1 LFPLS
6 EEPPK
11 LDSDTKFDT
20 ARVAFAVFFISFAAI
35 GWQLGLM
42 QCLLI
47 ARYHHFSFLVISCAL
62 LGFGAG
68 GTILSLGGSW
78 FKSRQEPVFRWGTMG
93 FGLSLPICFRLGE
106 ALPLNVYFPPDL
118 LTPTLGWWVVFW
130 LIHCIPFL
138 LAGMLIGLALM
149 VAGKS
154 AHKVYAVNLA
164 GSATGALGGILL
176 LAQVPAND
184 VAVCLGLLVLVS
196 GLILIP
202 TAKSGS
208 KWIYAAGIGGM
219 SLLLGAVYL
228 AGPDRLFP
236 LNIDQ
241 YKALAYIQ
249 RLVRQGSAER
259 KLTLYGPRGRVDLF
273 SSHSFHALL
282 SLNSVEAPPPMDVI
296 LLDGFQVGTVLDIKT
311 PDQARFLEGTLSALP
326 YKLVRPE
333 RVLILGEAGSIYL
346 WLARL
351 SSAASIVLVQ
361 PNVNVR
367 RVLETHPSNVMADP
381 RITVVAA
388 EPRAF
393 LDRTKLKFDV
403 IHLAA
408 MEGFS
413 PGSGGIAGLRED
425 YLGTVEGFSRCLK
438 ALTPGGIACV
448 VRGIQDPAR
457 DNIKLAGTWIEA
469 LERDHAKEPGKQ
481 IVVARD
487 ELAAATL
494 AGRSPFSVNL
504 VRKLQSICRRMS
516 WDLDWFPGARPEQTN
531 RIHLLAGPEDTNVS
545 WYYQAVKEIL
555 SPEREDFY
563 RKWICNVRPA
573 TDDQPFFYDF
583 FRWGSISKLRS
594 VFGPQW
600 PARAEMGFLVLVMA
614 TIWTAA
620 AATVLLPGSIILLRK
635 GEVRVPGRLIV
646 WAAAFFAVLGTAF
659 MFLEMSFIQMF
670 TRFLGDPV
678 LAAALV
684 VGGFLFFA
692 GLGSL
697 SQPFVTSRFPGGV
710 LVTTVTI
717 AALVAFDITL
727 FPSLFETAAV
737 LPGVWKAPA
746 GLAMMAPLAF
756 LMGTP
761 FPWGLSILHERAA
774 AAVPLAWA
782 VNGFASVVSACG
794 AVLLAMT
801 WGFKDL
807 CALAAGLYGMAGVL
821 SLLLC
826 RWTNTRAGS
835 ANMHS

>member
-1 LFPLS
+1 
-6 EEPPK
+6 
-11 LDSDTKFDT
+11 LDSDTKLDT

-42 QCLLI
+42 RCLLI

-68 GTILSLGGSW
+68 GTVLSLGRSW
-78 FKSRQEPVFRWGTMG
+78 FETHPEPVFRWGTMG
-93 FGLSLPICFRLGE
+93 FALSLPICFRLGE

-118 LTPTLGWWVVFW
+118 LIPTLGWWVVFW
-130 LIHCIPFL
+130 LIHCIPFV
-138 LAGMLIGLALM
+138 LAGLVIGLALM
-149 VAGKS
+149 AGGRN

-164 GSATGALGGILL
+164 GSAAGALGGILL
-176 LAQVPAND
+176 LAYVPAND
-184 VAVCLGLLVLVS
+184 LAVCLGLLVLMS
-196 GLILIP
+196 GLILVP
-202 TAKSGS
+202 TGKSRP
-208 KWIYAAGIGGM
+208 KWICAAGLVGI

-228 AGPDRLFP
+228 PGPDRLFP
-236 LNIDQ
+236 LNVDQ

-249 RLVRQGSAER
+249 RLARQGSAER
-259 KLTLYGPRGRVDLF
+259 KLTLYGPRGRADLF
-273 SSHSFHALL
+273 ASPSFHALL
-282 SLNSVEAPPPMDVI
+282 SLNSIEAPPPMDVI
-296 LLDGFQVGTVLDIKT
+296 LRDGFQVGTLLDIKS

-326 YKLVRPE
+326 YKLLKPE

-361 PNVNVR
+361 PDENVR
-367 RVLETHPSNVMADP
+367 RVLTTHPSKVMADP

-393 LDRTKLKFDV
+393 LDKTKTRFDI

-438 ALTPGGIACV
+438 ALTPNGIACV

-469 LERDHAKEPGKQ
+469 LERNDVKEPGKALM
-481 IVVARD
+481 VARD
-487 ELAAATL
+487 ELGLATL
-494 AGRSPFSVNL
+494 VGRVPFSADL
-504 VRKLQSICRRMS
+504 VRRLLSVCRSMS
-516 WDLDWFPGARPEQTN
+516 WDLDWYPGVRPEQTN
-531 RIHLLAGPEDTNVS
+531 RIHLLDGPEGTRVS

-563 RKWICNVRPA
+563 RNWICNVRPA
-573 TDDQPFFYDF
+573 TDDRPFFYDF
-583 FRWGSISKLRS
+583 FRWDSISKLRL

-600 PARAEMGFLVLVMA
+600 PARAEMGFLVLMLA
-614 TIWTAA
+614 TIWTAVT
-620 AATVLLPGSIILLRK
+620 ATILLPGPIILLRK
-635 GEVRVPGRLIV
+635 GKGTVSKRLIG
-646 WAAAFFAVLGTAF
+646 WAVAFFAVLGTGF

-684 VGGFLFFA
+684 VGGFLLFA

-697 SQPFVTSRFPGGV
+697 SQPYITSRSPGGV
-710 LVTTVTI
+710 VATALIIAVLV
-717 AALVAFDITL
+717 LFDISL
-727 FPSLFETAAV
+727 FPALFETAAS
-737 LPGVWKAPA
+737 LPGVWKVLA
-746 GLAMMAPLAF
+746 GLTMIAPLAF

-774 AAVPLAWA
+774 AAVPVAWA

-794 AVLLAMT
+794 AVVLAMT
-801 WGFKDL
+801 YGFKDL
-807 CALAAGLYGMAGVL
+807 LALAAGLYGIAGLL

-826 RWTNTRAGS
+826 RWTKKGAVNT
-835 ANMHS
+835 NMPS